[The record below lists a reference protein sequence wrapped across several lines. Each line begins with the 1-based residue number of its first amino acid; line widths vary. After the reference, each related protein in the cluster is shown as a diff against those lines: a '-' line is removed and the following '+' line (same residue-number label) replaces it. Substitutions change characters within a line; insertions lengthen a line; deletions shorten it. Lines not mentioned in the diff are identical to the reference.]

1 MGGIG
6 GIMQRAGRPKTHQ
19 VRLGSLSGTQ
29 SAISFFAAASSMA
42 KSPKPSAVPVGAEAD
57 ALHATGALV
66 AKPLGLTHA
75 SRLS

>member
-1 MGGIG
+1 MTLTITLT
-6 GIMQRAGRPKTHQ
+6 P
-19 VRLGSLSGTQ
+19 SLPLTLSLT
-29 SAISFFAAASSMA
+29 SSMA